1 MKKIISILCS
11 ALLILSSFSI
21 VLPIYALTDVSIE
34 EYVEELSELYLD
46 ETEMNKTVEES
57 ANSRLIVKASRNL
70 ETYGDAKLVQ
80 GTDDIYI
87 FQFNDNTSACNAL
100 EYYQSLSYVEWAEI
114 DGTAESQ
121 SLSYGTDMLGTD
133 EAKEYITSN
142 NISTSEINIALID
155 SGINFKK
162 KTFIDSGRVIDS
174 GVNLSGTGTG
184 NSAQQDAGK
193 YHGSNITSILLDNT
207 TDNVNIIGYK
217 VTNSSGKASISSV
230 ATAIDIAV
238 DKGADVINL
247 SLGAYGTSELL
258 KESIENATDN
268 GVIVVAAA
276 GNESDD
282 VENYIPS
289 SYEEVFTV
297 GAIDNR
303 GNYAYF
309 SNFGE
314 EVDFVA
320 PGYNV
325 ELWGNKTTECDYDS
339 GTSFSAPYITAVA
352 AMTLSINPQLTIN
365 EVKEKMIDSCV
376 AYEDLIY
383 DSLYLDD
390 IDIPEGNLFYGIN
403 GIAESENLY
412 YGNGMPQL
420 QHIVGCENTCNS
432 PMFSI
437 EPGIYHDAFELSML
451 ADGECEIYYTLD
463 GSYPSKNR
471 GIKYSEPIQIDST
484 SSIRAIAYG
493 DNCIKSLPSSNE
505 YKIEYY
511 ADEEDFTIDN
521 RGYITGYNGIGKNG
535 NYIEIVVPNTI
546 NGITVRGVAQEA
558 FFDETDVEDI
568 LEFGEKYLHLRGI
581 TLPNTVVEIEDY
593 AFFNVYSLKYFTA
606 PGLKTVGNKALYA
619 PIVYLDA
626 PNIETIGVL
635 GLSTNLS
642 SLNLLDLKF
651 ADKSCFEDSKFLK
664 EVQFSSLLNVP
675 ERCFYGCSRL
685 ETVILP
691 TAKSIDDAAFMN
703 CYFLSTINVPEVET
717 LISTSSSTHGPNS
730 GTNISLFS
738 NCNSLQNIELPEL
751 TEMDSPFCFYSCDR
765 LTNVD
770 LPNLINIDEASFYEC
785 YSLINVN
792 IPKAETIGKQAF
804 NNTTSLKN
812 IDLISAIEIKTEAF
826 LNSGIEVLNAPNL
839 QTIGSR
845 VFAGYSDVFTN
856 GYFANSNL
864 KSVSVPNLMIIE
876 DYAFAYTSGLTEV
889 NLPSVTTIGENAFYE
904 SLVNYL
910 EVPCLQVAH
919 SLPTVH
925 NSTIVTSEIF
935 EDCTEDTLG
944 RNYVVYGVKDS
955 YAHRWAEQNEH
966 TFIAISEN
974 ETCLS
979 PMTSQIRFTRNDDG
993 SYANMF
999 DVRTRAMITDEDF
1012 KTYIADTNDEAELI
1026 ISKVGFVYSR
1036 NATTFSTEDAKKVA
1050 QGETVSGYTDAPVN
1064 YIQDADGYYMFT
1076 CIVTNIPIKDVGE
1089 SVTAYAYICINDEWY
1104 FFDAEVT
1111 ADFNQLYSKNYP
1123 LAAEAYGW
1131 EI

>member
-11 ALLILSSFSI
+11 ALLILSYFCNFLSVCAYTDISVEEYAEDLAKLYQEETENGNDITDSAQSRII
-21 VLPIYALTDVSIE
+21 VKSKRNLITYGNAEFVKGTNCIYIYQYDDVSQA
-34 EYVEELSELYLD
+34 
-46 ETEMNKTVEES
+46 TE
-57 ANSRLIVKASRNL
+57 
-70 ETYGDAKLVQ
+70 
-80 GTDDIYI
+80 
-87 FQFNDNTSACNAL
+87 AL
-100 EYYQSLSYVEWAEI
+100 EYYQSLNYVEWAEI

-121 SLSYGTDMLGTD
+121 SLSYGTDMLSTD
-133 EAKEYITSN
+133 ESKEFITSN

-174 GVNLSGTGTG
+174 GVNLSGTGTE

-230 ATAIDIAV
+230 ATAIEIAV
-238 DKGADVINL
+238 DNGADVINL

-258 KESIENATDN
+258 KETIEKATDS
-268 GVIVVAAA
+268 GVIIVVAA
-276 GNESDD
+276 GNEADD
-282 VENYIPS
+282 VENYIPA

-309 SNFGE
+309 SNFGK

-420 QHIVGCENTCNS
+420 QHIVGCESTCNS
-432 PMFSI
+432 PRFSV
-437 EPGIYHDAFELSML
+437 ESGIYHDAFELSMI
-451 ADGECEIYYTLD
+451 ADDGCEIYYTLD

-484 SSIRAIAYG
+484 SSIRAIAYT

-511 ADEEDFTIDN
+511 ADEEDFTIDD
-521 RGYITGYNGIGKNG
+521 RGYITGYNGTGKNG
-535 NYIEIVVPNTI
+535 NYIEMVVPNTI

-558 FFDETDVEDI
+558 FFDETEVEDI

-581 TLPNTVVEIEDY
+581 TLPDTVVEIEEK

-606 PGLKTVGNKALYA
+606 PGLKTIGNEGLYA

-642 SLNLLDLKF
+642 VIDLPDLKYADESSF
-651 ADKSCFEDSKFLK
+651 ADSKFLK
-664 EVQFSSLLNVP
+664 EVKLSSLLNVP

-703 CYFLSTINVPEVET
+703 CYLLSTINVPKVET
-717 LISTSSSTHGPNS
+717 LISTSLLSHGPS
-730 GTNISLFS
+730 SATNISLFG
-738 NCNSLQNIELPEL
+738 NCNSLQNITMPEL
-751 TEMDSPFCFYSCDR
+751 TEMDSPFCFYRCQR
-765 LTNVD
+765 LTSVE
-770 LPNLINIDEASFYEC
+770 LPNLINIDEATFYEC
-785 YSLINVN
+785 YSLENVN
-792 IPKAETIGKQAF
+792 VSKVEIIGKQAF
-804 NNTTSLKN
+804 NNTQSLKN
-812 IDLISAIEIKTEAF
+812 IDLISAIEIETEAF
-826 LNSGIEVLNAPNL
+826 LNCGIEVLNAPKL
-839 QTIGSR
+839 QIIGSR
-845 VFAGYSDVFTN
+845 VFAGYSDVFTDS
-856 GYFANSNL
+856 YFANSNF
-864 KSVSVPNLMIIE
+864 KSLYAPNLAIIE
-876 DYAFAYTSGLTEV
+876 DYAFAYTSGLTEL

-904 SLVNYL
+904 STVNSL
-910 EVPCLQVAH
+910 EVPSLQVAH
-919 SLPTVH
+919 SLPATQ
-925 NSTIVTSEIF
+925 NCAIITSESF

-944 RNYVVYGVKDS
+944 RDYIVYGIKGT
-955 YAHRWAEQNEH
+955 YAETWANENSH
-966 TFIAISEN
+966 EFIDISK
-974 ETCLS
+974 TIIS
-979 PMTSQIRFTRNDDG
+979 PMSSQIRFTRNDDG

-999 DVRTRAMITDEDF
+999 DVRTRAMISDEDF
-1012 KTYIADTNDEAELI
+1012 NAYIADTNVEAELI
-1026 ISKVGFVYSR
+1026 ISKAGFVYSR
-1036 NATTFSTEDAKKVA
+1036 SSDKFSTEDAKKVA
-1050 QGETVSGYTDAPVN
+1050 QGETIIGYTDAPVS

-1076 CIVTNIPIKDVGE
+1076 CIVTNIPIKDVEE
-1089 SVTAYAYICINDEWY
+1089 SVTAYAYICINDSWY
-1104 FFDAEVT
+1104 FFDTKVT

-1123 LAAEAYGW
+1123 LAAELYGW

>member
-1 MKKIISILCS
+1 MKKIISIVISAILIVSSLGLNWS
-11 ALLILSSFSI
+11 ALALSDI
-21 VLPIYALTDVSIE
+21 TTE
-34 EYVEELSELYLD
+34 EYVENLSELYQD
-46 ETEMNKTVEES
+46 EANDDKTVEES
-57 ANSRLIVKASRNL
+57 ANSRLIVKVSRRPAN
-70 ETYGDAKLVQ
+70 YGNAKLVR

-87 FQFNDNTSACNAL
+87 FQYKDNTSACNAL

-142 NISTSEINIALID
+142 NISTSKINIALID

-174 GVNLSGTGTG
+174 GVNLSGTGTE

-230 ATAIDIAV
+230 ATAIEIAV
-238 DKGADVINL
+238 DNGADVINL

-258 KESIENATDN
+258 KETIEKATDS
-268 GVIVVAAA
+268 GVIIVVAA
-276 GNESDD
+276 GNEADD
-282 VENYIPS
+282 VENYIPA

-320 PGYNV
+320 AGYNV
-325 ELWGNKTTECDYDS
+325 ELWGNQTTECDYDS

-352 AMTLSINPQLTIN
+352 AMTLSVNPQLTIQ
-365 EVKEKMIDSCV
+365 EVKEKMIDSCIS
-376 AYEDLIY
+376 YEELIY

-390 IDIPEGNLFYGIN
+390 IKIPEGNLYYGIN
-403 GIAESENLY
+403 GIAESVDLY

-420 QHIVGCENTCNS
+420 QHIVGCESTCNS
-432 PMFSI
+432 PRFSV
-437 EPGIYHDAFELSML
+437 ESGIYHDAFELSMI
-451 ADGECEIYYTLD
+451 ADDGCEIYYTLD

-484 SSIRAIAYG
+484 SSIRAIAYT

-511 ADEEDFTIDN
+511 ADEEDFTIDD
-521 RGYITGYNGIGKNG
+521 RGYITGYNGTGKNG
-535 NYIEIVVPNTI
+535 NYIEMVVPNTI

-558 FFDETDVEDI
+558 FFDETEVEDI

-581 TLPNTVVEIEDY
+581 TLPDTVVEIEEK

-606 PGLKTVGNKALYA
+606 PGLKTIGNEGLYA

-635 GLSTNLS
+635 GLSTKLS
-642 SLNLLDLKF
+642 VIDLPDLKYADESSF
-651 ADKSCFEDSKFLK
+651 ADSKFLT
-664 EVQFSSLLNVP
+664 EVKLSSLLNVP

-685 ETVILP
+685 KTVILP

-703 CYFLSTINVPEVET
+703 CYLLLTINVPKVET
-717 LISTSSSTHGPNS
+717 LISTSLLSHGPS
-730 GTNISLFS
+730 SATNISLFG
-738 NCNSLQNIELPEL
+738 NCNSLQSISMPDLI
-751 TEMDSPFCFYSCDR
+751 EMDSPYCFSNCSRMTSADF
-765 LTNVD
+765 
-770 LPNLINIDEASFYEC
+770 PNLINVDEATFYEC
-785 YSLINVN
+785 SSLESVN
-792 IPKAETIGKQAF
+792 IPKVEIIEKQAF
-804 NNTTSLKN
+804 NSTTSLKN
-812 IDLISAIEIKTEAF
+812 INLMSAIQIETEAF

-839 QTIGSR
+839 QTISSR
-845 VFAGYSDVFTN
+845 VFAGYSDVFIN
-856 GYFANSNL
+856 GYFANSSL
-864 KSVSVPNLMIIE
+864 KSLSVPNLTIIE
-876 DYAFAYTSGLTEV
+876 DYAFAYTSGLTQL
-889 NLPSVTTIGENAFYE
+889 NLPSVTTMGENAFYE
-904 SLVNYL
+904 STVNYL
-910 EVPCLQVAH
+910 EVPSLQIAH
-919 SLPTVH
+919 SLPATY
-925 NSTIVTSEIF
+925 NCTIITSEAF

-944 RNYVVYGVKDS
+944 RNYIVYGVKDS
-955 YAHRWAEQNEH
+955 NAHRWAEENEH
-966 TFIAISEN
+966 TFIVVSEN
-974 ETCLS
+974 ETILS

-999 DVRTRAMITDEDF
+999 DVRTRAKICDEDF

-1026 ISKVGFVYSR
+1026 ISKAGFVYSR
-1036 NATTFSTEDAKKVA
+1036 NATTFSTDDAKKVA
-1050 QGETVSGYTDAPVN
+1050 QGETIIGYTDAPVN
-1064 YIQDADGYYMFT
+1064 YMQDAGDYYMFT